1 MGYTTNVA
9 LSIPMAIIIYML
21 TEKLIISTVSEKQ
34 FDEKVQ
40 SNFIIGF
47 ITGLVFIALAMT
59 AFADRG
65 AFDNQSL
72 QLSLYGAG
80 GFMVLN
86 SVFFSWDV
94 LDEKTKM
101 MILAISVT
109 GMVLWSYTQKRFKS
123 SKKNSKKKQLQNQ
136 NPNKK

>member
-72 QLSLYGAG
+72 QLALYGAG

-109 GMVLWSYTQKRFKS
+109 GMVLWSYTQKTFKS